1 MTKAQFIELVKRNL
15 QGGDGTPE
23 LRGRYHQREIELY
36 ISMAFDASLNSRLNE
51 KQEYRE
57 DLGINNWKYDA
68 LTKSFVVPIL
78 EDTIRQRR
86 YSELPEHIL
95 SITNNGGIRMI
106 CPIHEESTQF
116 FPRALTDTFLM
127 DGLDVGQLSGLIY
140 YNLEKK
146 RVYYSGDIDCT
157 WENVLMKLAVKFEEL
172 EDDDDFDIPDGKDL
186 EIFQAVIQL
195 MNAKNPMDIVADST
209 AQQITK

>member
-15 QGGDGTPE
+15 QGGDGNAE

-78 EDTIRQRR
+78 EDTVRQRR

-106 CPIHEESTQF
+106 CPVHEESTQF
-116 FPRALTDTFLM
+116 LPRALTDTFLM

-146 RVYYSGDIDCT
+146 RVYYSGDMDCT

-186 EIFQAVIQL
+186 GIFQAVIQL
-195 MNAKNPMDIVADST
+195 MNAKNPMDITNDAT
-209 AQQITK
+209 AQQVTK